1 MRCGFAQCGDG
12 RDSTATQLLLLTL
25 TARDT
30 SQGRWGEGVCVEGG
44 VKGRED
50 GEKNDNMAEPQLETI
65 MNGGPRPSLLLTR
78 VAK

>member
-30 SQGRWGEGVCVEGG
+30 SQGRWGEGGLRGG
-44 VKGRED
+44 RM